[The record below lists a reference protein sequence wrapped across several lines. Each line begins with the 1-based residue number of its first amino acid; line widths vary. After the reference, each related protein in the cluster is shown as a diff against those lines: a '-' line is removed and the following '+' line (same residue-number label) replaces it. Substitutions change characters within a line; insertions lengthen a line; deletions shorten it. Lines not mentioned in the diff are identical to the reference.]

1 MVAMTRRQAL
11 QAGAAAL
18 AAPAFVEQANAQST
32 FDWRRF
38 RGERIE
44 ATVQLSPRGQFLQ
57 KNNAEFEELTGIKV
71 GLEVVPEQQHRQK
84 IIVEY
89 ASGRPSFDVT
99 EISLHVN
106 KRQVGKARWN
116 TDIRALLA
124 DPTLTA
130 PDFDFADY
138 GKGMVDYATQADG
151 RLDSCPAGADYFI
164 LYYNKELFAARPCM
178 KVVWH
183 SFQLKPIEPG
193 GERSRMNLR

>member
-1 MVAMTRRQAL
+1 MRRAH
-11 QAGAAAL
+11 
-18 AAPAFVEQANAQST
+18 

-84 IIVEY
+84 IIVEF

-99 EISLHVN
+99 EISLHVK

-116 TDIRALLA
+116 TDIKALIADGSADRAGIRLRRLSA
-124 DPTLTA
+124 RAVT
-130 PDFDFADY
+130 
-138 GKGMVDYATQADG
+138 YATQADG
-151 RLDSCPAGADYFI
+151 RHRQPAADPIICDPLLQQGA
-164 LYYNKELFAARPCM
+164 LRRRRT
-178 KVVWH
+178 
-183 SFQLKPIEPG
+183 SPIPQTLGRDGRRGEAP
-193 GERSRMNLR
+193 ERSRRRASPASSAAG